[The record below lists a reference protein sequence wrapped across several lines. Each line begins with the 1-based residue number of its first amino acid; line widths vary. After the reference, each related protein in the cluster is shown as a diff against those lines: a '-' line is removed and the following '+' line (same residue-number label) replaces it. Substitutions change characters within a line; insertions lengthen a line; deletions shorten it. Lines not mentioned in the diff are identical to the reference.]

1 MDALSGTFHPAAAI
15 TGGMRHEGADAD
27 VDLMRQTA
35 AGDRD
40 AFARLYR
47 KHHATVFRFARLM
60 TGSTEAAEDV
70 VQEVFLGL
78 MRGAARYDP
87 ARAQLTTY
95 LYGVA
100 RRQIRRR
107 WLRDRL
113 FVSLDDTASEI
124 GPAPSPTAADALSR
138 ERDVHD
144 VRRAVLALPAR
155 YREVIVLCDLQDVS
169 YADAAAVLSCA
180 IGTVRSRL
188 HRGRHLLME
197 KLQRSRACAAA
208 PPRPTLRC
216 EA

>member
-1 MDALSGTFHPAAAI
+1 
-15 TGGMRHEGADAD
+15 MRNEGADTD
-27 VDLMRQTA
+27 DDLMRRTA

-60 TGSTEAAEDV
+60 TGSNEAAEDV

-78 MRGAARYDP
+78 MRGAGRYDP
-87 ARAQLTTY
+87 ARAMLTTY
-95 LYGVA
+95 LYGAA

-107 WLRDRL
+107 LLRDRL
-113 FVSLDDTASEI
+113 FVSLDDTA
-124 GPAPSPTAADALSR
+124 PDAGLVPPPNTVDELSR
-138 ERDVHD
+138 ERDVHV

-197 KLQRSRACAAA
+197 KLQRARACAGAS
-208 PPRPTLRC
+208 PRPTLRWKY
-216 EA
+216 EPPTAG

>member
-1 MDALSGTFHPAAAI
+1 
-15 TGGMRHEGADAD
+15 MRNEGADAD
-27 VDLMRQTA
+27 DDLMRRTA
-35 AGDRD
+35 AGDRE

-47 KHHATVFRFARLM
+47 KHHGTVFRFARLM
-60 TGSTEAAEDV
+60 TGSSEAAEDV

-78 MRGAARYDP
+78 MRGAARFDP
-87 ARAQLTTY
+87 SRAMLTTY
-95 LYGVA
+95 LYGAA

-107 WLRDRL
+107 LLRDRL
-113 FVSLDDTASEI
+113 FVSLDESAPDVCV
-124 GPAPSPTAADALSR
+124 APSPNTVEQLSR
-138 ERDVHD
+138 ERDVHA
-144 VRRAVLALPAR
+144 VRRAVVALPAR

-208 PPRPTLRC
+208 SARPTLRWKY
-216 EA
+216 EPPTAG

>member
-15 TGGMRHEGADAD
+15 TGRMRHEGADAD

-78 MRGAARYDP
+78 MRGAGRYDP

-107 WLRDRL
+107 LLRDRL
-113 FVSLDDTASEI
+113 FVSLDDTGPEI

-138 ERDVHD
+138 QRDVHD

-197 KLQRSRACAAA
+197 KLQRSRACATA